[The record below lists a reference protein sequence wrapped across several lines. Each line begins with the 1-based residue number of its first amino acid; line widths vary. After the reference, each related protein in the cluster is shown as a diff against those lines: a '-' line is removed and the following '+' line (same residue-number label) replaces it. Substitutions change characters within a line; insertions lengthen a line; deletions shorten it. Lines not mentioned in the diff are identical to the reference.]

1 LIFGDKH
8 PGIPE
13 KEMFV
18 PFIIQRRKGTTV
30 LESRMRRH
38 DYVQGMR
45 AVTAALIYRD
55 DFITQQ
61 NKKRRE
67 PGKKNVTLEL

>member
-1 LIFGDKH
+1 
-8 PGIPE
+8 
-13 KEMFV
+13 M
-18 PFIIQRRKGTTV
+18 Q
-30 LESRMRRH
+30 RH